1 MSKKRNCLK
10 TKMISVR
17 LDLQSIEILKR
28 LSEEN
33 NKSMSLIISE
43 LIKKE
48 VKNEIFNWNKS

>member
-48 VKNEIFNWNKS
+48 VKNEIFN